1 MTVAPPVEEVI
12 AAYSTPKGNTAL
24 MTRRSETSDHNSIYS
39 CMTEDEYGLASLNL
53 TGVALDIGAH
63 LGGVTVGLA
72 LDNPELR
79 VIAVEALSANAR
91 LLQENVERNGV
102 SDRVTV
108 LHAIAGKK
116 SGKGTVRWNFDQD
129 ESGQHHRFIANA
141 HLVNS
146 EQGEFEEADIVTLA
160 DLGVM
165 AGEPIV
171 FAKIDCEGGE
181 YDFLDTASV
190 GIVQEVR
197 GEYHQGWDRLVA
209 LLEATHDVQRVRGT
223 DDFGGF
229 HATRKAT

>member
-1 MTVAPPVEEVI
+1 MTIALPVEEI
-12 AAYSTPKGNTAL
+12 IKGYRTPKGNAAL
-24 MTRRSETSDHNSIYS
+24 MTCRADTSDHNSIFS
-39 CMTEDEYGLASLNL
+39 CMDEDEYGLKELKLS
-53 TGVALDIGAH
+53 GVALDIGAH
-63 LGGVTVGLA
+63 LGGVSVGLA
-72 LDNPELR
+72 LDNPNLR

-108 LHAIAGKK
+108 IHGIAGKK
-116 SGKGTVRWNFDQD
+116 SGRGTVRWNFDQD

-165 AGEPIV
+165 AGEPIA

-181 YDFLDTASV
+181 YDFLDTGSV
-190 GIVQEVR
+190 GIVAEYR
-197 GEYHQGWDRLVA
+197 GEFHAGFARIERM
-209 LLEATHDVQRVRGT
+209 LEATHNVTMSSGT
-223 DDFGGF
+223 PDFGGF
-229 HATRKAT
+229 RAVRR